1 MSLDDLPENIESELD
16 TEIKSVTS
24 APVQESNEDRFE
36 RILTEQRLKNKILRY
51 KVSFGKYLLAY
62 DYKIE
67 QMDELSIE
75 QLEKLVQEIEI
86 AVSCRTS
93 GNMLKSYYIGS
104 VQMVEKVAPLLS
116 LNLQGLSAV
125 LENNQAIQETL
136 DELSI
141 KYDVLQAQPPEAR
154 LAFLT
159 LQTIMALNNRN
170 RQIDAVKNVVNEPV
184 KKEIIEK
191 YADL

>member
-1 MSLDDLPENIESELD
+1 MSLDDLPENIETELND
-16 TEIKSVTS
+16 ITETKSAV
-24 APVQESNEDRFE
+24 VQESSEERFE
-36 RILTEQRLKNKILRY
+36 SILSEQRLKNKILRY

-67 QMDELSIE
+67 QMDELSMD
-75 QLEKLVQEIEI
+75 QLERFAQEIEI

-116 LNLQGLSAV
+116 MNLQGLSAV

-159 LQTIMALNNRN
+159 LQTVMALNNRN
-170 RQIDAVKNVVNEPV
+170 KQIDAVKTVVNEPV

>member
-1 MSLDDLPENIESELD
+1 MSLDDLPENIETELND
-16 TEIKSVTS
+16 ITETKSAV
-24 APVQESNEDRFE
+24 VQESSEERFE
-36 RILTEQRLKNKILRY
+36 RILSEQRLKNKILRY

-67 QMDELSIE
+67 QMDELSMD
-75 QLEKLVQEIEI
+75 QLERLAQEIEI

-116 LNLQGLSAV
+116 MNLQGLSAV

-141 KYDVLQAQPPEAR
+141 KYDVLKAQPPEAR

-159 LQTIMALNNRN
+159 LQTVMALNNRN
-170 RQIDAVKNVVNEPV
+170 KQIDAVKTVVNEPV

>member
-1 MSLDDLPENIESELD
+1 MSLDDLPENIETELES
-16 TEIKSVTS
+16 EIKTAS
-24 APVQESNEDRFE
+24 APQESSEERFD
-36 RILTEQRLKNKILRY
+36 RILNEQRIKNKILRY

-67 QMDELSIE
+67 QMDDLTIE

-93 GNMLKSYYIGS
+93 GNMLKSYYIGT
-104 VQMVEKVAPLLS
+104 VQMVEKIAPILS
-116 LNLQGLSAV
+116 LNLQGLSSV

-141 KYDVLQAQPPEAR
+141 KYDVLQSQSPESR

-159 LQTIMALNNRN
+159 LQTVMALNNRN
-170 RQIDAVKNVVNEPV
+170 RQIDTVKQVINEPV
-184 KKEIIEK
+184 KKEVIEK
-191 YADL
+191 YSDL

>member
-1 MSLDDLPENIESELD
+1 MSLDDLPENIETELND
-16 TEIKSVTS
+16 ITETKSAV
-24 APVQESNEDRFE
+24 VQESSEERFE
-36 RILTEQRLKNKILRY
+36 RILSEQRLKNKILRY

-67 QMDELSIE
+67 QMDELSMD
-75 QLEKLVQEIEI
+75 QLERLAQEIEI

-116 LNLQGLSAV
+116 MNLQGLSAV

-136 DELSI
+136 D
-141 KYDVLQAQPPEAR
+141 
-154 LAFLT
+154 
-159 LQTIMALNNRN
+159 
-170 RQIDAVKNVVNEPV
+170 
-184 KKEIIEK
+184 
-191 YADL
+191 

>member
-1 MSLDDLPENIESELD
+1 MSLDDLPENIETELND
-16 TEIKSVTS
+16 ITETKSAV
-24 APVQESNEDRFE
+24 VQESSEERFE
-36 RILTEQRLKNKILRY
+36 RILSEQRLKNKILRY

-67 QMDELSIE
+67 QMDELSMD
-75 QLEKLVQEIEI
+75 QLERLAQEIEI

-116 LNLQGLSAV
+116 MNLQGLSAV

-159 LQTIMALNNRN
+159 LQTVMALNNRN
-170 RQIDAVKNVVNEPV
+170 KQIDAVKTVVNEPV